1 MCTGGI
7 VQGKMTNVKRSGL
20 RHQRSLRD
28 GSRTVDWMAHR
39 SHTFRL
45 FRPAL
50 REVYCLLAKGL
61 VMIMCPWQK
70 GAQAGILAL
79 VRKKQKSEGQRN
91 VRLGDLGE
99 FGLIGRLTRSL
110 ATRPDVLLGAGDDA
124 ALLDL
129 GADTLIVAT
138 CDAQVEGRHFLRDLA
153 TPEEIGYKALA
164 VNLSDIAAMGAEP
177 LWALVSLLLPPALD
191 VSVLDSI
198 YAGMNALARRYDVAI
213 VGGNVS
219 GTDGPLVLDVTL
231 LGKIQR
237 GHELRRSGARPG
249 DRLLVTGTLGA
260 AAAGVLAFITEPGAA
275 NISQTILERARAAM
289 AAPEPHVVEGRAL
302 AESGIVTAMLDISDG
317 LAADL
322 SHLCAASN
330 TGAVLIASA
339 VPVDAAAQ
347 QIATAYGRDAT
358 LLVLGGGED
367 YQLLLTVPPDGVE
380 RAQAAVATVGGVAR
394 EIGFMTEP
402 DAGVRLRLPD
412 GSEQLLEAHGW
423 DHLRSARDKE
433 PGS

>member
-1 MCTGGI
+1 
-7 VQGKMTNVKRSGL
+7 
-20 RHQRSLRD
+20 
-28 GSRTVDWMAHR
+28 
-39 SHTFRL
+39 
-45 FRPAL
+45 
-50 REVYCLLAKGL
+50 
-61 VMIMCPWQK
+61 MIMCPWQK

-79 VRKKQKSEGQRN
+79 VRKKQKPEGQRN

-99 FGLIGRLTRSL
+99 FGLIARLTRSL

-153 TPEEIGYKALA
+153 TPEEIGQKALA

-191 VSVLDSI
+191 VSVLDGI
-198 YAGMNALARRYDVAI
+198 YAGLNALAGRYGVAI

-219 GTDGPLVLDVTL
+219 GTDGPLVVDMTL
-231 LGKIQR
+231 LGKVQR

-260 AAAGVLAFITEPGAA
+260 AAAGVLAFITEPGVARVSGA
-275 NISQTILERARAAM
+275 VLERARVAM
-289 AAPEPHVVEGRAL
+289 SAPEPRMAEGRAL
-302 AESGIVTAMLDISDG
+302 AESGVVTAMLDISDG

-322 SHLCAASN
+322 SHLCVASN
-330 TGAVLIASA
+330 TSAVLIASD
-339 VPVDAAAQ
+339 VPVDAATQ
-347 QIATAYGRDAT
+347 HIATAYGRDA
-358 LLVLGGGED
+358 LLLALGGGED

-380 RAQAAVATVGGVAR
+380 RARAAVAAVGGIAR

-402 DAGVRLRLPD
+402 GTGVRLRLLD
-412 GSEQLLEAHGW
+412 GGEQPLEARGW
-423 DHLRSARDKE
+423 DHLRSAGDRE